1 LHNKDRKKEIWK
13 IGSYLIIGGTTFL
26 LYYFLLWCLFD
37 FFSLNYAISVTCAY
51 FFASAFHFLA
61 NRNVTFKVGNG
72 KYKRQIYYYLLV
84 AFLNYLIQFG
94 AINLLYG
101 FLGINIYISAFV
113 GIFITVIVGFTLL
126 NNWVFKE
133 RL

>member
-1 LHNKDRKKEIWK
+1 
-13 IGSYLIIGGTTFL
+13 
-26 LYYFLLWCLFD
+26 
-37 FFSLNYAISVTCAY
+37 
-51 FFASAFHFLA
+51 
-61 NRNVTFKVGNG
+61 VGNG

-113 GIFITVIVGFTLL
+113 GIFVTVIVGFTLL

-133 RL
+133 GL